1 MSSFTIRSV
10 GMLAV
15 ALVLVACGV
24 RKDLAF
30 TFHKADISEAQLIA
44 DQQTLR
50 NTPGV
55 QRVHGQL
62 GHQNR
67 ATIEVGVKEGY
78 DLLIQEKLI
87 GMGWNQ
93 GKH

>member
-1 MSSFTIRSV
+1 MSSSTIRSIF
-10 GMLAV
+10 LCAV
-15 ALVLVACGV
+15 AVLLVACGV

-30 TFHKADISEAQLIA
+30 TYHKADVSEAQLIA

-55 QRVHGQL
+55 QRVHGRL
-62 GHQNR
+62 GDQNR

>member
-1 MSSFTIRSV
+1 MRLLRLSFALFL
-10 GMLAV
+10 GLA
-15 ALVLVACGV
+15 LIACGV

-30 TFHKADISEAQLIA
+30 TFHRADTSEAQMIA
-44 DQQTLR
+44 DQQTMR

-55 QRVHGQL
+55 QRVHGQM
-62 GHQNR
+62 GEQGR

-87 GMGWNQ
+87 GMGWTQ

>member
-1 MSSFTIRSV
+1 MSTFRLSLMLVV
-10 GMLAV
+10 GL
-15 ALVLVACGV
+15 LLVACGV

-30 TFHKADISEAQLIA
+30 TYHKADISEAQLIA

-55 QRVHGQL
+55 QRVHGRL
-62 GHQNR
+62 GDQNR

>member
-1 MSSFTIRSV
+1 MSIIRCCL
-10 GMLAV
+10 LAL
-15 ALVLVACGV
+15 AGLFLVACGV

-30 TFHKADISEAQLIA
+30 TYHKADISESQLIA

-55 QRVHGQL
+55 QRVHGRL
-62 GHQNR
+62 GDQNR

-87 GMGWNQ
+87 GMGWSQ